1 MLELRRPIRVPD
13 TGGRISMMTIITRVK
28 LREGSTEQWDRAMH
42 TRVDAARGVT
52 GWISAQ
58 LLEGVDEPLE
68 RAIVGVWESKEDWAA
83 WHDDEAFTE
92 TREQLS
98 GVEER
103 PQESVWFSVIEDM
116 N

>member
-1 MLELRRPIRVPD
+1 
-13 TGGRISMMTIITRVK
+13 MMTIITRVK

-42 TRVDAARGVT
+42 VRLEAARGAQ

-83 WHDDEAFTE
+83 WHHDDAFQK

-98 GVEER
+98 RVEER
-103 PQESVWFSVIEDM
+103 AQESMWFEVVESTE
-116 N
+116 